1 MKKAYGKPMLFAES
15 FELVEHIA
23 GDCRVNDNFE
33 GAKFHNSGE
42 CRYEDGNISL
52 FLSADHLCD
61 SYLFNNAGLEISIPN
76 VPYLGMKCYNAFLDV
91 GNHLFSS

>member
-1 MKKAYGKPMLFAES
+1 MRGGSHMKKPYVKPMLFAES

-42 CRYEDGNISL
+42 CRYDDGNISL
-52 FLSADHLCD
+52 FLSADHLC
-61 SYLFNNAGLEISIPN
+61 APICSIT
-76 VPYLGMKCYNAFLDV
+76 LGSKSRFRMFRIWT
-91 GNHLFSS
+91 

>member
-23 GDCRVNDNFE
+23 GDFRVNDNFE

-61 SYLFNNAGLEISIPN
+61 SYLFNNAGLEISIPICSTT
-76 VPYLGMKCYNAFLDV
+76 LGSKSRFRMFRIWA
-91 GNHLFSS
+91 